1 MISYI
6 VEKSKKMRSET
17 AYLRQRH
24 NHGAQSK
31 LIPDSN
37 PDFRIYPDPGIRRN
51 WPNHSQN
58 VVD

>member
-37 PDFRIYPDPGIRRN
+37 PDFRIYPDPGIRRIT
-51 WPNHSQN
+51 HKM
-58 VVD
+58 